1 MRTNEQG
8 KKIACS
14 RCRVGHRTSTCVDTP
29 RHQDDVQVIPSPG
42 RPAGSRT
49 DPARAAVQRKKKRIL
64 RQRTALDEEEGVA
77 GLQQELR
84 AFPPQRA
91 VSTPVPGSFA
101 ARFPGFPM
109 AGDQNP
115 GGLVNPQAPVPSR
128 RYSAPPDPFS
138 VGFPEPDRR
147 PWEQPVYPGMGYG
160 PTPLPPAAPAP
171 ISARSALGFPVTAPD
186 HAASAVPSGMDGF
199 SYVGVRMPIQA
210 PGPHGPAPPLGSDV
224 TKNPLHI
231 SPQHPIHS
239 LGPTALRPPH
249 PASSAPV
256 SQPVVANQFNAMKQ
270 NFLVN
275 GQVTGFPQVS
285 MVAQADQGGSMMKQV
300 IPGNPMEARY
310 MVSSVASAPFPGI
323 FSLDEDLGGNKP
335 WGMPNTGQIG
345 QPIPAARSGVP
356 ASGSQIPSAPRAF
369 LGHPTWENSLNTG
382 VARPVT
388 LADQEVSASSGQD
401 SWLDSALPA
410 NDPIAGGYQY
420 DPGGEYGFPAETP
433 GAFPPFSLNFM

>member
-8 KKIACS
+8 EKIACS

-29 RHQDDVQVIPSPG
+29 GHQDDVQVIRSAG

-49 DPARAAVQRKKKRIL
+49 DPARAAVQREKKRRL
-64 RQRTALDEEEGVA
+64 RQRKVLEEEAGVA
-77 GLQQELR
+77 GLQQESR

-115 GGLVNPQAPVPSR
+115 GGLVKPQAPVPSR
-128 RYSAPPDPFS
+128 RYSDPPDPPS
-138 VGFPEPDRR
+138 VGVPEPAQR
-147 PWEQPVYPGMGYG
+147 PREQPVYPGMGYG
-160 PTPLPPAAPAP
+160 PTPLPPAAPALV
-171 ISARSALGFPVTAPD
+171 SAPSALGFPVTAPD

-199 SYVGVRMPIQA
+199 SYVGVRTPIRA

-224 TKNPLHI
+224 AENPLHI

-239 LGPTALRPPH
+239 FGHTALRPPH
-249 PASSAPV
+249 PASSAPA
-256 SQPVVANQFNAMKQ
+256 SQPVVANQFNAMEQ

-275 GQVTGFPQVS
+275 GQVTGFPQDG
-285 MVAQADQGGSMMKQV
+285 MVAQAGQGGSMMRQAM
-300 IPGNPMEARY
+300 PGNPMEAGY
-310 MVSSVASAPFPGI
+310 MVSSVPSAPSPFAFPLNEG
-323 FSLDEDLGGNKP
+323 LGGVGS

-345 QPIPAARSGVP
+345 QPIPAASSGVP
-356 ASGSQIPSAPRAF
+356 ASGSQIPSASRAF

-382 VARPVT
+382 VAGPGT
-388 LADQEVSASSGQD
+388 LADQEGSASSGQG
-401 SWLDSALPA
+401 SSLITPFPV
-410 NDPIAGGYQY
+410 NNPIAGGDQY
-420 DPGGEYGFPAETP
+420 DPGGEYGFPAETA
-433 GAFPPFSLNFM
+433 GAFFPFSLNFM

>member
-8 KKIACS
+8 EKIACS

-42 RPAGSRT
+42 RPEGSRT
-49 DPARAAVQRKKKRIL
+49 DPARAAVQREKRRL
-64 RQRTALDEEEGVA
+64 RQKKAPEEEQGVA
-77 GLQQELR
+77 GLQQESR

-91 VSTPVPGSFA
+91 VSTPVPGSYA

-115 GGLVNPQAPVPSR
+115 GGLVKPQAPVPSR
-128 RYSAPPDPFS
+128 RYSAPPDPLSF
-138 VGFPEPDRR
+138 GLPEPAQR
-147 PWEQPVYPGMGYG
+147 PWEQPVYPGMDYRS
-160 PTPLPPAAPAP
+160 TSHTLAAPAP
-171 ISARSALGFPVTAPD
+171 VSVPSAPGFPVTAPD

-199 SYVGVRMPIQA
+199 SYVRVRMPIQA
-210 PGPHGPAPPLGSDV
+210 PGPHGPAPLLGSDV
-224 TKNPLHI
+224 TENPLHI

-239 LGPTALRPPH
+239 LGPTALRLPH
-249 PASSAPV
+249 HASSAP
-256 SQPVVANQFNAMKQ
+256 
-270 NFLVN
+270 
-275 GQVTGFPQVS
+275 VTGFPQVS
-285 MVAQADQGGSMMKQV
+285 MVVQAGQGGSMMKQV

-323 FSLDEDLGGNKP
+323 FSFDEGLGGNKP
-335 WGMPNTGQIG
+335 WAMPNTGQIG

-369 LGHPTWENSLNTG
+369 LGHLTWENSLNTG
-382 VARPVT
+382 VARPGT

-420 DPGGEYGFPAETP
+420 GPGGGYGFPAETP
-433 GAFPPFSLNFM
+433 AAFPPFSLNFM